1 MQTPET
7 AATNAAWR
15 YRVVCEDGAYVRS
28 GLELSSRHLY
38 TIQHNSVVEVME
50 RCVNNQG
57 LARLRTSDGW
67 ISEMLNPL
75 SGQVGGPVPS
85 QSCLRPWPLPHGSW
99 GKPA

>member
-1 MQTPET
+1 MDSSTEL
-7 AATNAAWR
+7 ALESAAWR

-38 TIQHNSVVEVME
+38 TVPHNSVVEVTE

-57 LARLRTSDGW
+57 LARLRTADGW

-75 SGQVGGPVPS
+75 SGQVSTTGPALLS
-85 QSCLRPWPLPHGSW
+85 S
-99 GKPA
+99 